1 MLKSIVIGAAVLL
14 ALSFSVVAGEVP
26 QAVKDACKGD
36 YETHCSAHE
45 PEGQAA
51 HDCMA
56 SVFEKLSDPCVTAIL
71 DSPLVEQEQQRL
83 ADAQASKTTEPVHKV
98 RTADA
103 KSSKRVGPA
112 KRVEPAKRVAN
123 AKHARH
129 TKYAAVKSNRH
140 TAQRVS
146 APRRSVAGHIRRGTH
161 IARHYVAKYT
171 RFAFAKAFR

>member
-14 ALSFSVVAGEVP
+14 ALSFSAVAGEVPQAAEVP
-26 QAVKDACKGD
+26 QAVKDACKDD
-36 YETHCSAHE
+36 YEKHCNAHE
-45 PEGQAA
+45 PEGAAA

-83 ADAQASKTTEPVHKV
+83 ADAQASETTESVDKV

-103 KSSKRVGPA
+103 KSAKRVGPA
-112 KRVEPAKRVAN
+112 KRVAN
-123 AKHARH
+123 ANHARH
-129 TKYAAVKSNRH
+129 SKYAAVKSKRH